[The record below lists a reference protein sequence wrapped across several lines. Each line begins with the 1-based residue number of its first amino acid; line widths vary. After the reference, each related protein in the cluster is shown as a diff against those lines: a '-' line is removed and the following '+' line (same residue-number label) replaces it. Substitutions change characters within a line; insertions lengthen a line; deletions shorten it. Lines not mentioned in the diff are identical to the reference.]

1 MKTLNLHHKHAE
13 VQKCRELNDGGDGG
27 KQLRNCGASV
37 CAVDGD
43 SGVLCLEEAILLE
56 QPTVLHFTLN
66 GCPSVM
72 SIGFDVLGPI
82 WGCVFSIGF

>member
-1 MKTLNLHHKHAE
+1 MKTLNLHQKHAE
-13 VQKCRELNDGGDGG
+13 VQKCREFTDGGDGG

-56 QPTVLHFTLN
+56 QPTVLTSLSTAAPLS
-66 GCPSVM
+66 CPLDSM
-72 SIGFDVLGPI
+72 H